1 MQTLLQALVQFPQDI
16 PDVIRSVTE
25 ALKVWI
31 AIAGIGLVLAW
42 NALRPTR
49 RRWVLIVLVVIAGA
63 NYLRWGPRLL
73 FQNTD
78 NYDLFHYYLNAK
90 YFDEL
95 GYFDLYPAGILVD
108 HENKGPFLPEGE
120 KYLAQDSSGHQWR
133 PIAHALERGRE
144 VKQKFTTERWEQF
157 THDALVLQREK
168 GQFDGGLWKQMIQ
181 DHGFNGTPAWV
192 AEAKPL
198 ASLVPIEYKK
208 LLCFLDVGLLAVGVL
223 AIGWAYGVDAALW
236 TFFFLCVT
244 YSTRWPTISWAYLRY
259 DYVASLLVAL
269 ALIKKGR
276 HFLAGLL
283 AGHAA
288 ALRFFPAMYMFGPA
302 AKGLFELLGGR
313 IDRKL
318 LALGLSFLLGTGA
331 FVALGAWAVGP
342 ANVQEHFENMMDHN
356 SAEQLSS
363 RRIGFAMALPFR
375 PFRDDPHPKN
385 ITKEI
390 KAQVDEQK
398 PLRFGISMLALAGF
412 AWGLRNKRDD
422 ETFAYGWIPFFLLTT
437 ASYYYYVV
445 RVVLIA
451 HHAGEIDKLRN
462 RVGLVLLLGLE
473 AMTNFIEVRF
483 GGEQRVLLVGCLAW
497 GCSFYAIA
505 MLVLL
510 ALDRGE
516 PKKAPA

>member
-1 MQTLLQALVQFPQDI
+1 MQTLLEALVRFPQEI
-16 PDVIRSVTE
+16 PDIARSTSE
-25 ALKVWI
+25 AFKVWL
-31 AIAGIGLVLAW
+31 ALAGIGLLLAW
-42 NALRPTR
+42 NVLRPPR
-49 RRWVLIVLVVIAGA
+49 RRWVLVALVVIASA
-63 NYLRWGPRLL
+63 NYARWGGRVL

-78 NYDLFHYYLNAK
+78 NYDLFHYYLNSK

-108 HENKGPFLPEGE
+108 HENKGPFLPEGD
-120 KYLAQDSSGHQWR
+120 KYLAQDESGHRWR
-133 PIAHALERGRE
+133 PIAHALDRGRE
-144 VKQKFTTERWEQF
+144 VKQKFTPERWAQF

-198 ASLVPIEYKK
+198 ASIVPVEYKK
-208 LLCFLDVGLLAVGVL
+208 LLSFVDVGLLAIGVL

-236 TFFFLCVT
+236 TLFFLCVT

-276 HFLAGLL
+276 HFLAGIF

-288 ALRFFPAMYMFGPA
+288 ALRFFPAMYLFGPA

-318 LALGLSFLLGTGA
+318 VTLGLSFLLGAGG

-342 ANVQEHFENMMDHN
+342 QNVRQHFENMMDHN

-375 PFRDDPHPKN
+375 GDLQPKN
-385 ITKEI
+385 ISKEI

-451 HHAGEIDKLRN
+451 HHAGEMDKLRN
-462 RVGLVLLLGLE
+462 RVGLVMLLGLE

-483 GGEQRVLLVGCLAW
+483 VDHRVFLVGCLAW
-497 GCSFYAIA
+497 GSALYALT

-510 ALDRGE
+510 VVDRGE
-516 PKKAPA
+516 SAKKARA

>member
-1 MQTLLQALVQFPQDI
+1 MAGAMQTLLHALIQFPQEI
-16 PDVIRSVTE
+16 PDIARSTSE
-25 ALKVWI
+25 ALKVWL
-31 AIAGIGLVLAW
+31 ALAGIGLLLVW
-42 NALRPTR
+42 TVLRPTV
-49 RRWVLIVLVVIAGA
+49 RRWILVALVLVASLTYVRFG
-63 NYLRWGPRLL
+63 GRLL

-78 NYDLFHYYLNAK
+78 NYDLFHYYLNSK

-95 GYFDLYPAGILVD
+95 GYYDLYPAGILVD
-108 HENKGPFLPEGE
+108 HENKGPFLPEGD
-120 KYLAQDSSGHQWR
+120 KYLAQDESGHHWR
-133 PIAHALERGRE
+133 PIEHALERGRV
-144 VKQKFTTERWEQF
+144 VKEKFTPERWEAF

-192 AEAKPL
+192 AEARPL
-198 ASLVPIEYKK
+198 ASIVPVEHKK
-208 LLCFLDVGLLAVGVL
+208 LLCLIDVGLLALGVL

-236 TFFFLCVT
+236 TTFFLCIT

-259 DYVASLLVAL
+259 DYVMSLLVAL
-269 ALIKKGR
+269 ALIRKGR
-276 HFLAGLL
+276 HFLAGIF

-313 IDRKL
+313 LNKKL
-318 LALGLSFLLGTGA
+318 LALGLAFVLGAGA
-331 FVALGAWAVGP
+331 FVALGTWTVGP
-342 ANVQEHFENMMDHN
+342 LNVREHFENMMDHN

-363 RRIGFAMALPFR
+363 RRIGFALALPFR
-375 PFRDDPHPKN
+375 GDLEPKN
-385 ITKEI
+385 ITKAI
-390 KAQVDEQK
+390 KAETDEQK
-398 PLRFGISMLALAGF
+398 PLRFGISFLVLAGF

-451 HHAGEIDKLRN
+451 FHAGEIDRLRN
-462 RVGLVLLLGLE
+462 RIGLGILLALE
-473 AMTNFIEVRF
+473 AMTNFNEVHF
-483 GGEQRVLLVGCLAW
+483 AGHRVFLVGCLAW
-497 GCSFYAIA
+497 GCFLYALV

-510 ALDRGE
+510 VLDRGE
-516 PKKAPA
+516 TAKARA

>member
-16 PDVIRSVTE
+16 PDIARSTSE
-25 ALKVWI
+25 ALKVWL
-31 AIAGIGLVLAW
+31 ALAGIGLLLAW
-42 NALRPTR
+42 NVLRPPR
-49 RRWVLIVLVVIAGA
+49 RRWVLVALVVIAFA
-63 NYLRWGPRLL
+63 NYARWGGRVL

-78 NYDLFHYYLNAK
+78 NYDLFHYYLNSK
-90 YFDEL
+90 YFEEL

-108 HENKGPFLPEGE
+108 HENGGPFLPEGD
-120 KYLAQDSSGHQWR
+120 KYLAQDESGHHWR
-133 PIAHALERGRE
+133 PISHALERGRE
-144 VKQKFTTERWEQF
+144 VKQKFTPERWEQF

-168 GQFDGGLWKQMIQ
+168 GQFNGGLWKQMIQ

-198 ASLVPIEYKK
+198 ASIVPIEWKK
-208 LLCFLDVGLLAVGVL
+208 LLCYVDVGLLAIGVL
-223 AIGWAYGVDAALW
+223 AIGWAYGADAALW
-236 TFFFLCVT
+236 TFFFLSVT

-276 HFLAGLL
+276 HLLAGFF

-288 ALRFFPAMYMFGPA
+288 ALRFFPAMYLFGPA

-313 IDRKL
+313 LDRKL
-318 LALGLSFLLGTGA
+318 VALGLSFLLGAGGFT
-331 FVALGAWAVGP
+331 ALGAWAVGP
-342 ANVQEHFENMMDHN
+342 PNVREHFENMMDHN

-363 RRIGFAMALPFR
+363 RRIGFALALPFR
-375 PFRDDPHPKN
+375 GDLQPKN

-390 KAQVDEQK
+390 KARIDEQK
-398 PLRFGISMLALAGF
+398 PMRFGISMLVLAGF

-445 RVVLIA
+445 RIVLIA

-462 RVGLVLLLGLE
+462 RVGLVVLLALE

-483 GGEQRVLLVGCLAW
+483 VDHRVFLVGCLAW
-497 GCSFYAIA
+497 GSAIYALT
-505 MLVLL
+505 MLGFLV
-510 ALDRGE
+510 ADRGE
-516 PKKAPA
+516 PRASRT